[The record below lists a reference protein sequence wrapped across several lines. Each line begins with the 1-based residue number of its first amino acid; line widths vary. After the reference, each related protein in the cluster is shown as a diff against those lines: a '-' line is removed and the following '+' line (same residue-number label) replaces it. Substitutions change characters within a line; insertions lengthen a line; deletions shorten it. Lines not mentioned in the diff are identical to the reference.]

1 MKRLLST
8 LYGLVLMAVPS
19 LALAN
24 VPGGGYEG
32 IASMYYSLIA
42 IILIYGV
49 YDTFGK
55 KAMYVATPII
65 VLLAYFLV
73 QGAHP

>member
-1 MKRLLST
+1 MKRLLSIF
-8 LYGLVLMAVPS
+8 YGLVLMAVPS
-19 LALAN
+19 LALASE
-24 VPGGGYEG
+24 VGGGYEG

-65 VLLAYFLV
+65 VLVAYFLV

>member
-8 LYGLVLMAVPS
+8 LYGLILMAVPS
-19 LALAN
+19 LALASE
-24 VPGGGYEG
+24 VGGGYEG

-55 KAMYVATPII
+55 KAMYIATPII
-65 VLLAYFLV
+65 VGVAYFLV